1 LNRNLD
7 SKKKIIFILVIVNL
21 LWIILCVRVG
31 IIQFIE
37 GQKWSE
43 NQRNKGILAEA
54 LWQIEEQFMMHQEE

>member
-1 LNRNLD
+1 M
-7 SKKKIIFILVIVNL
+7 IVNL